1 MHNLSGVSL
10 RIAAVLGLGAVAAV
24 VGCHDFGEPHAGRVT
39 PIDSATIRRVHARL
53 LAQVMAAESD
63 TGRCS
68 TLNNNCTVTV
78 TETPANYQAPDQT
91 SPITATFS
99 KPIYRLIVMGSGAFQ
114 CSGAYGRVT
123 VYNRTYNLYGGWQ
136 VEQRDFLLDD
146 PSDCGYDNVTCC
158 DSVTL
163 QFSGGISKVVID
175 PPQPWEFPVPTSDTT
190 PPATGHVWINY
201 FYSFY
206 QERPATAPCPTGDE
220 LLDQQGMRD
229 MLLAEVDSSNMGD
242 VPSNRRE
249 VKGFLFEDST
259 GALAYSVYRDQMNTP
274 CKSWG
279 SPPSMLGVLV
289 AESHSHPFAA
299 RDTLFPPIC
308 GFTTLQRYDTA
319 NYGGASL
326 PDVRAMQTDSLPF
339 YIVDKHNVYVYPPAG
354 VTPRNAKSKVR
365 VYPRVDPAT
374 GCTRV

>member
-136 VEQRDFLLDD
+136 VEQRDVLRR
-146 PSDCGYDNVTCC
+146 GYAPVFRRHIEGC
-158 DSVTL
+158 D
-163 QFSGGISKVVID
+163 
-175 PPQPWEFPVPTSDTT
+175 
-190 PPATGHVWINY
+190 
-201 FYSFY
+201 
-206 QERPATAPCPTGDE
+206 RPAAAVGVPSSDE
-220 LLDQQGMRD
+220 RHHPSCDRSCLDQ
-229 MLLAEVDSSNMGD
+229 LL
-242 VPSNRRE
+242 
-249 VKGFLFEDST
+249 L
-259 GALAYSVYRDQMNTP
+259 
-274 CKSWG
+274 
-279 SPPSMLGVLV
+279 
-289 AESHSHPFAA
+289 
-299 RDTLFPPIC
+299 
-308 GFTTLQRYDTA
+308 
-319 NYGGASL
+319 
-326 PDVRAMQTDSLPF
+326 
-339 YIVDKHNVYVYPPAG
+339 
-354 VTPRNAKSKVR
+354 
-365 VYPRVDPAT
+365 
-374 GCTRV
+374 